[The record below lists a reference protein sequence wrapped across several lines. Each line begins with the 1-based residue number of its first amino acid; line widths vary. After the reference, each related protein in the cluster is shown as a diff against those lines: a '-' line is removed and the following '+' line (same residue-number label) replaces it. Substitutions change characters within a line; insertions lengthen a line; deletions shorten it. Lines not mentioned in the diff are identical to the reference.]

1 MKQVNIRNPFRML
14 VLMLGLFLSVS
25 AFAQIDVKGH
35 VKDAQGE
42 PVIGATVRV
51 VGTQTAT
58 VTDFDGNFALKA
70 NQGADINV
78 TYVGYQ
84 EATVKAAPNLVITLQ
99 EDAAVLNEVVVIG
112 YGQVKKSDL
121 TGSVTAL
128 RPDSKNKGV
137 VVNAQ
142 EMLAG
147 KVAGVN
153 IISNSGEPGAGAQI
167 RIRGGSSLSASN
179 DPLIVID
186 GLPID
191 NNGVAGA
198 PNILSTINPQDI
210 ESFNIL
216 KDASATAIY
225 GSRGSNGVIIITTK
239 KGRKGAQTPQ
249 IAYSGSLTVSK
260 NIKTLDVMDGDQFR
274 SYIKNLYGTDHDA
287 YRALGT
293 ANTDWQDLI
302 YRTAISHDHNV
313 TVSGA
318 VKNLPYRVSVG
329 FTDQQGTLKT
339 SDFKRYT
346 ASINLNPS
354 FFEDHLTLNLNAK
367 GMYSRAS
374 YANTGAVGAA
384 VSMDPTQDPYSFTS
398 EYNQTM
404 FGSDRTLSAAYAAL
418 TLQNFGGYYQ
428 WVGPASYNDAIWP
441 FTKFKDAT
449 SNPLSL
455 LTEQSD
461 IAHSR
466 SFIGSADIDYKV
478 HGFEDLRLH
487 MTLGLDI
494 SKGRQHLNMEQS
506 SPGSAGSM
514 YYGKSG
520 YWQKTK
526 RNTTFSAYA
535 QYYKDFNKNHHFDIM
550 AGYEWQRFWTSEIT
564 DKARYYPM
572 TNNKVELRGTKYDY
586 ESADDN
592 KVSKT
597 EHYLVSFFG
606 RMNYTFMDRY
616 MLTATVRDDGSSRF
630 ADHWAVFPSVALAW
644 KVKNENFLKDVDAL
658 SDLKLRLGWGKTG
671 QQDLSEGTI
680 QEKYYGWIH
689 TYSKSVGTNGLY
701 PIAGLNGELYRPGNY
716 TEDLKWETT
725 TTYNVGLDFGFANQ
739 RLTGSV
745 DYYYRKTTDLLNFA
759 KAPAMSGYKNMMWQ
773 NIGSLKNTG
782 IEAALSWKAIAN
794 KDFFWQLD
802 YNITYNKN
810 EITDL
815 EGVSDNGMP
824 VETGPDAGGGTGN
837 KVQAHQVGYP
847 ANSFYVYQQVYD
859 ANGMPIENCVVDRNG
874 DGVITPNDRYLYKS
888 PAPPVTMGFA
898 SRFEYKNFDFSF
910 SLRASFNN
918 YVFNDVLRGSSN
930 VGPTGGWVQSAYMAN
945 HLTDALARNWQTW
958 ELTANQSDY
967 YVQNASFLKC
977 DNITLGYSFNNLFKS
992 ASYHG
997 LSGRL
1002 SVAASNVFTITKYD
1016 GLDPEIN
1023 NGVDQNMYPR
1033 PFSVVVGLNLNF

>member
-14 VLMLGLFLSVS
+14 VNIRNPFRMLVLLLGLFLSVG

-35 VKDAQGE
+35 VKDDLGE

-70 NQGADINV
+70 NQGADISV
-78 TYVGYQ
+78 SYVGYQ
-84 EATVKAAPNLVITLQ
+84 TATVKAAADLVITLR
-99 EDAAVLNEVVVIG
+99 EDANVLDNVVVIG
-112 YGQVKKSDL
+112 YGTVKKSDL
-121 TGSVTAL
+121 TGSVAAL
-128 RPDSKNKGV
+128 KPDGKNKGV

-142 EMLAG
+142 DMLSG
-147 KVAGVN
+147 KVAGVSV
-153 IISNSGEPGAGAQI
+153 ISNSGEPGAGSQI

-186 GLPID
+186 GLAID
-191 NNGVAGA
+191 NSGVAGS

-239 KGRKGAQTPQ
+239 KGRKGAQAPQ
-249 IAYSGSLTVSK
+249 ISYAGSLTISK
-260 NIKTLDVMDGDQFR
+260 NKKTLDVMDGDQFR
-274 SYIKNLYGTDHDA
+274 SYIEGLYGTDHDA

-302 YRTAISHDHNV
+302 YRTAVSHDHNV

-329 FTDQQGTLKT
+329 YTDQQGTIKT
-339 SDFKRYT
+339 SDYKRVT
-346 ASINLNPS
+346 AAFNLNPS
-354 FFEDHLTLNLNAK
+354 LLNDHLTINLNAK
-367 GMYSRAS
+367 GSYSRAQ

-384 VSMDPTQDPYSFTS
+384 ISMDPTQDPYSFTS
-398 EYNQTM
+398 VYSKNMLGADLE
-404 FGSDRTLSAAYAAL
+404 RTLN
-418 TLQNFGGYYQ
+418 NFNGYYQ
-428 WVGPASYNDAIWP
+428 WTGPASYNDSTWP

-455 LTEQSD
+455 LNEQSE

-466 SFIGSADIDYKV
+466 SFIGSAEFDYKV

-487 MTLGLDI
+487 MTLGIDI
-494 SKGRQHLNMEQS
+494 SKGRQHTNMEQS
-506 SPGSAGSM
+506 SPGSAGSI

-520 YWQKTK
+520 YWEKTK
-526 RNTTFSAYA
+526 RNTTFNAYA
-535 QYYKDFNKNHHFDIM
+535 QYYKDFNKDHHFDIM
-550 AGYEWQRFWTSEIT
+550 VGYEWQRFWSSEKT
-564 DKARYYPM
+564 DKPRYYPM
-572 TNNKVELRGTKYDY
+572 TNNNVSLRGTQYDY
-586 ESADDN
+586 EFADDN
-592 KVSKT
+592 KVYKT

-606 RMNYTFMDRY
+606 RMNYTLMDRY
-616 MLTATVRDDGSSRF
+616 MLTFTLRDDGSSRF
-630 ADHWAVFPSVALAW
+630 ADHWAVFPSLALAW
-644 KVKNENFLKDVDAL
+644 KIKNESFLKDVDAL

-671 QQDLSEGTI
+671 QQDGVSD
-680 QEKYYGWIH
+680 YGWVH
-689 TYSKSVGTNGLY
+689 TYDISVGTNGLY
-701 PIAGLNGELYRPGNY
+701 PIAGLDGVLYRPGNY
-716 TEDLKWETT
+716 TDKLKWETT
-725 TTYNVGLDFGFANQ
+725 TTYNVGLDFGFLNQ
-739 RLTGSV
+739 RLTASV
-745 DYYYRKTTDLLNFA
+745 DYYYRKTTDLLNYA

-782 IEAALSWKAIAN
+782 IEASISWKPVVT

-815 EGVSDNGMP
+815 EGVSDNGKP
-824 VETGPDAGGGTGN
+824 VETGPNAGGGTGN
-837 KVQAHQVGYP
+837 YVQAHQVGYP
-847 ANSFYVYQQVYD
+847 ASSFYVYQQVYD
-859 ANGMPIENCVVDRNG
+859 ADGMPIENCVVDRNG
-874 DGVITPNDRYLYKS
+874 DGVITPDDRYLYKS
-888 PAPPVTMGFA
+888 PAAPVTMGFA

-910 SLRASFNN
+910 SLRASFDN

-930 VGPTGGWVQSAYMAN
+930 VGPTGAWVQSAYMGN
-945 HLTDALARNWQTW
+945 HLTDALERNWQTW

-977 DNITLGYSFNNLFKS
+977 DNITLGYSFSDLFKS
-992 ASYHG
+992 AKYHG
-997 LSGRL
+997 LSGRF
-1002 SVAASNVFTITKYD
+1002 SVAASNVFTITKYK
-1016 GLDPEIN
+1016 GLDPEIT

-1033 PFSVVVGLNLNF
+1033 PFSIVVGLNLNF

>member
-1 MKQVNIRNPFRML
+1 
-14 VLMLGLFLSVS
+14 
-25 AFAQIDVKGH
+25 
-35 VKDAQGE
+35 
-42 PVIGATVRV
+42 
-51 VGTQTAT
+51 
-58 VTDFDGNFALKA
+58 
-70 NQGADINV
+70 
-78 TYVGYQ
+78 
-84 EATVKAAPNLVITLQ
+84 
-99 EDAAVLNEVVVIG
+99 
-112 YGQVKKSDL
+112 
-121 TGSVTAL
+121 
-128 RPDSKNKGV
+128 
-137 VVNAQ
+137 
-142 EMLAG
+142 
-147 KVAGVN
+147 
-153 IISNSGEPGAGAQI
+153 
-167 RIRGGSSLSASN
+167 
-179 DPLIVID
+179 
-186 GLPID
+186 
-191 NNGVAGA
+191 
-198 PNILSTINPQDI
+198 
-210 ESFNIL
+210 
-216 KDASATAIY
+216 
-225 GSRGSNGVIIITTK
+225 
-239 KGRKGAQTPQ
+239 
-249 IAYSGSLTVSK
+249 
-260 NIKTLDVMDGDQFR
+260 
-274 SYIKNLYGTDHDA
+274 
-287 YRALGT
+287 
-293 ANTDWQDLI
+293 
-302 YRTAISHDHNV
+302 
-313 TVSGA
+313 
-318 VKNLPYRVSVG
+318 
-329 FTDQQGTLKT
+329 
-339 SDFKRYT
+339 
-346 ASINLNPS
+346 
-354 FFEDHLTLNLNAK
+354 
-367 GMYSRAS
+367 
-374 YANTGAVGAA
+374 
-384 VSMDPTQDPYSFTS
+384 
-398 EYNQTM
+398 
-404 FGSDRTLSAAYAAL
+404 
-418 TLQNFGGYYQ
+418 
-428 WVGPASYNDAIWP
+428 
-441 FTKFKDAT
+441 
-449 SNPLSL
+449 
-455 LTEQSD
+455 
-461 IAHSR
+461 
-466 SFIGSADIDYKV
+466 
-478 HGFEDLRLH
+478 
-487 MTLGLDI
+487 
-494 SKGRQHLNMEQS
+494 
-506 SPGSAGSM
+506 
-514 YYGKSG
+514 
-520 YWQKTK
+520 
-526 RNTTFSAYA
+526 
-535 QYYKDFNKNHHFDIM
+535 
-550 AGYEWQRFWTSEIT
+550 
-564 DKARYYPM
+564 
-572 TNNKVELRGTKYDY
+572 
-586 ESADDN
+586 
-592 KVSKT
+592 
-597 EHYLVSFFG
+597 
-606 RMNYTFMDRY
+606 
-616 MLTATVRDDGSSRF
+616 
-630 ADHWAVFPSVALAW
+630 
-644 KVKNENFLKDVDAL
+644 VDAL

>member
-70 NQGADINV
+70 NQGADITV

-84 EATVKAAPNLVITLQ
+84 EATVKAAANLEITLQ

-128 RPDSKNKGV
+128 RPDGKNKGV
-137 VVNAQ
+137 VVN
-142 EMLAG
+142 
-147 KVAGVN
+147 V
-153 IISNSGEPGAGAQI
+153 
-167 RIRGGSSLSASN
+167 
-179 DPLIVID
+179 IVID

-239 KGRKGAQTPQ
+239 KGRKGAQAPQ
-249 IAYSGSLTVSK
+249 ISYSGSLTISK
-260 NIKTLDVMDGDQFR
+260 NIKTLDVMNGDQFR
-274 SYIKNLYGTDHDA
+274 AYIENLYGTDHDA

-487 MTLGLDI
+487 MTLGIDI

-514 YYGKSG
+514 YYGKVG

-526 RNTTFSAYA
+526 RNTTFNAYA

-644 KVKNENFLKDVDAL
+644 KIKNENFLKNVDAL

-671 QQDLSEGTI
+671 QQDGVSD
-680 QEKYYGWIH
+680 YGWVH
-689 TYSKSVGTNGLY
+689 TYDVSVGTNGLY
-701 PIAGLNGELYRPGNY
+701 PIAGLDGILYRPGNY
-716 TEDLKWETT
+716 TDKLKWETT
-725 TTYNVGLDFGFANQ
+725 TTYNVGLDFGFMNQ
-739 RLTGSV
+739 RLTASV
-745 DYYYRKTTDLLNFA
+745 DYYYRKTTDLLNYA

-782 IEAALSWKAIAN
+782 VEASISWKAIAN

-815 EGVSDNGMP
+815 EGVSDNGKP

-874 DGVITPNDRYLYKS
+874 DGVITPDDRYLYKS

-930 VGPTGGWVQSAYMAN
+930 VGATGGWVQNAYMAN

-967 YVQNASFLKC
+967 YVRNASFLKC